1 MNFNLRK
8 TSQVRPLK
16 QIGRVPRWSRTW
28 FLFLLILGTLSL
40 LPIIPVHS
48 AGSGGATGK
57 NQFNPVCPIPASRD
71 FEGEPVTVFTLLE
84 NHSLVPWTT
93 LAHFPYET
101 PDIEDLGK
109 SHPASGRKKEK
120 FTIPDFVR
128 HLDGGSVAVVGFMIP
143 LALNDA
149 GDKTTSFILA
159 RSQATCCYG
168 ITPRMN
174 EWMYVE
180 MNKGKSADA
189 TMDIPITVFGTL
201 SVGAQIKESNWTLYR
216 MMADKVSIPKIN
228 W

>member
-1 MNFNLRK
+1 MNPHPVK
-8 TSQVRPLK
+8 GPQIRPTK
-16 QIGRVPRWSRTW
+16 ATAVPSRIRTRV
-28 FLFLLILGTLSL
+28 LFLSALAAFSL
-40 LPIIPVHS
+40 FPIVPVHP
-48 AGSGGATGK
+48 AGPGK
-57 NQFNPVCPIPASRD
+57 AGEAGQTVSDQPVSMSRD
-71 FEGEPVTVFTLLE
+71 FEGQPVTVYDRLE
-84 NHSLVPWTT
+84 NYPLVPWTT

-101 PDIEDLGK
+101 PDIEELGK
-109 SHPASGRKKEK
+109 PHNKSVSKKDK
-120 FTIPDFVR
+120 FPIPDFVR
-128 HLDGGSVAVVGFMIP
+128 QLDGASVAVVGFMIP
-143 LALNDA
+143 LTLNDA

-180 MNKGKSADA
+180 MEKGQSAEA

-216 MMADKVSIPKIN
+216 MVSDKVSVPHLN

>member
-1 MNFNLRK
+1 
-8 TSQVRPLK
+8 
-16 QIGRVPRWSRTW
+16 
-28 FLFLLILGTLSL
+28 
-40 LPIIPVHS
+40 
-48 AGSGGATGK
+48 
-57 NQFNPVCPIPASRD
+57 
-71 FEGEPVTVFTLLE
+71 VTVFTSLE

-101 PDIEDLGK
+101 PDIEELGK
-109 SHPASGRKKEK
+109 PHTKSVSKKEK
-120 FTIPDFVR
+120 FSIPDFVR
-128 HLDGGSVAVVGFMIP
+128 RLDGTPVAVVGFMIP

-180 MNKGKSADA
+180 MEKGKSAEA

-216 MMADKVSIPKIN
+216 MVANKVSVPKLD